1 MAPPIRAEDRGTVAP
16 VNADLPT
23 TPAKKDRGARFYITI
38 AVMVLA
44 AIFILQNTQK
54 VEVKFFFSTSNL
66 PLIFALLL
74 AAALGFVIG
83 LALPRFRRPR
93 HRDD

>member
-1 MAPPIRAEDRGTVAP
+1 MNDG
-16 VNADLPT
+16 LPT
-23 TPAKKDRGARFYITI
+23 AARKERGARFYITI
-38 AVMVLA
+38 VALVLA

-74 AAALGFVIG
+74 AAVLGFVIG
-83 LALPRFRRPR
+83 LVLPRFRRPK
-93 HRDD
+93 D

>member
-1 MAPPIRAEDRGTVAP
+1 MADH
-16 VNADLPT
+16 DLPT
-23 TPAKKDRGARFYITI
+23 AAGKERGARFYITVI
-38 AVMVLA
+38 AMVLA

-74 AAALGFVIG
+74 AAVLGFVIG
-83 LALPRFRRPR
+83 LALPRFRRPKE
-93 HRDD
+93 